1 MSNPNQQAAEAAS
14 ALAPAAT
21 REITGNG
28 KKYVVKRLVT
38 RQIWPI
44 LRAGLPI
51 IEGLVGLV
59 GPLKPGAEPGPP
71 LADVSAASEPAT
83 GQPSDVPAAPTNPM
97 DALLG
102 AEIAKFLR
110 LMAEHGEKITEVVAI
125 ALDETT
131 RKVGEFEPQEIY
143 LALKAIVGTNTDFF
157 TDRVAPMLGLD
168 PGILSN
174 LAGAEGAVGSAL
186 RNLGAGETPASS

>member
-1 MSNPNQQAAEAAS
+1 MNDATKQAAEAAA

-28 KKYVVKRLVT
+28 KKYLVRRLVT

-59 GPLKPGAEPGPP
+59 GPLPPAAEPGPP
-71 LADVSAASEPAT
+71 LAAVSAASGPAA
-83 GQPSDVPAAPTNPM
+83 GQPSDVPAKPL

-102 AEIAKFLR
+102 GQIASFLR
-110 LMAEHGEKITEVVAI
+110 LMAEHGDRITEVVAI

-143 LALKAIVGTNTDFF
+143 LALQAIIRTNTDFF
-157 TDRVAPMLGLD
+157 TDRVAPLLGLD
-168 PGILSN
+168 PSLVSA
-174 LAGAEGAVGSAL
+174 LAAQDGAVGSAL
-186 RNLGAGETPASS
+186 RTLGAGETPASS

>member
-28 KKYVVKRLVT
+28 KKYTVKRLVT

-59 GPLKPGAEPGPP
+59 GPLPPAAEPGPP
-71 LADVSAASEPAT
+71 LADVSAASEPAAD
-83 GQPSDVPAAPTNPM
+83 QPSDVPVKPL

-102 AEIAKFLR
+102 GQIAGFLR
-110 LMAEHGEKITEVVAI
+110 LMAEHGDRITEVVAI

-143 LALKAIVGTNTDFF
+143 LALQAIIRTNTDFF
-157 TDRVAPMLGLD
+157 TDRVAPLLGLD
-168 PGILSN
+168 PSLVSA
-174 LAGAEGAVGSAL
+174 LAAQDGAVGSAL
-186 RNLGAGETPASS
+186 RTLGAGETPASS